1 MNYVHTGLEAVDE
14 DEDDEQPE
22 AKKRG
27 RSDAQGEAMWYP
39 ATVRAVLKS
48 VELDNYHLGVRQICD
63 AQAARARCPSS
74 RQNGGG

>member
-27 RSDAQGEAMWYP
+27 RSDASGRSD
-39 ATVRAVLKS
+39 VVSR
-48 VELDNYHLGVRQICD
+48 D
-63 AQAARARCPSS
+63 RARRAQVS
-74 RQNGGG
+74 RAG